1 MAWANGGS
9 GGSFAGAGKMM
20 TDAIADAGN
29 ALVRAQ
35 LSSVN
40 KNLAAQQ
47 ASAERAMRHAA
58 EEAEKNRQWQE
69 MMANTQYQRAMADMK
84 KAGLNPILAYQQG
97 GNAVPSGSSA
107 GGYTINGAQ
116 GQISGWQAAM
126 MAAPELFG
134 IVERI
139 ATSGFQ
145 RARNSKEF
153 GQVSGIVNK
162 IQSYIKETIND
173 INHSPKYNKHI
184 DTIAGAQK

>member
-1 MAWANGGS
+1 MAWAGGS
-9 GGSFAGAGKMM
+9 RGSFAGAGAAM
-20 TDAIADAGN
+20 TNAIADAGN

-58 EEAEKNRQWQE
+58 EEAQKNRDWQE

-116 GQISGWQAAM
+116 GQINGWQAAM

-145 RARNSKEF
+145 RARSSEEYGK
-153 GQVSGIVNK
+153 VSNIINK
-162 IQSYIKETIND
+162 GMDMLKGVFYDAKNMYND
-173 INHSPKYNKHI
+173 I
-184 DTIAGAQK
+184 DAVAGAQK

>member
-1 MAWANGGS
+1 MAWTNGGS
-9 GGSFAGAGKMM
+9 GGSFNPRD
-20 TDAIADAGN
+20 TYQAIADAGN
-29 ALVRAQ
+29 ALVQAQ

-58 EEAEKNRQWQE
+58 EEAQKNRDWQE

-126 MAAPELFG
+126 MAAPELYG
-134 IVERI
+134 ILERI
-139 ATSGFQ
+139 STSAFQ
-145 RARNSKEF
+145 RARNSKEY
-153 GQVSGIVNK
+153 GQASNIVNK
-162 IQSYIKETIND
+162 GINMLSRMWNEAKTYSGD
-173 INHSPKYNKHI
+173 M
-184 DTIAGAQK
+184 DLRAGAQK